1 MPEQIDELVAELR
14 SRVDPH
20 LRGVFYGDFE
30 NRDYHVAYADGSVT
44 DEYTAE
50 DIDAIVE
57 DVSFSQ
63 LDYERKDAIHEPLG
77 EYLVDV
83 EVYAEGINVIVLGY
97 DTPTILVGLDGD
109 PAGISPA
116 VAAVA
121 AVLGDD

>member
-1 MPEQIDELVAELR
+1 MTEQIDELVAELR

-30 NRDYHVAYADGSVT
+30 NRDYHVAYTDGSVT

-57 DVSFSQ
+57 DVSFKQ
-63 LDYERKDAIHEPLG
+63 LDYERKESVHEPLG

-83 EVYAEGINVIVLGY
+83 EVYAEGINVVVLGY
-97 DTPTILVGLDGD
+97 DSPAILVGLDGD
-109 PAGISPA
+109 PAGISPT